1 MCAMIPNKKI
11 PANAPNI
18 SAMMK
23 IIIHFIIFP
32 AYTIPIPGKKK
43 EIINANIGVAFFS
56 SN

>member
-43 EIINANIGVAFFS
+43 EIINANIGVAFFFL
-56 SN
+56 